1 GSDSM
6 TSRSGVRPRVLAPAL
21 PRTARADR
29 ARFVPVPTVDA
40 EYARALMER
49 GGVAPIDLRS
59 EDDFR
64 AGRLPG
70 ARSLPLS
77 MLTSRMEELPRA
89 GVIIL
94 YGDGPIERLFGAY
107 HFIRARRAGEMYVLE
122 GGLEGWRQLGY
133 QLER

>member
-1 GSDSM
+1 
-6 TSRSGVRPRVLAPAL
+6 
-21 PRTARADR
+21 
-29 ARFVPVPTVDA
+29 
-40 EYARALMER
+40 
-49 GGVAPIDLRS
+49 
-59 EDDFR
+59 
-64 AGRLPG
+64 LPG

-77 MLTSRMEELPRA
+77 ALTSRLDELPRA

-94 YGDGPIERLFGAY
+94 YGEGPIERLFGAY

>member
-1 GSDSM
+1 M
-6 TSRSGVRPRVLAPAL
+6 KYLPGVALLVVALAPAM
-21 PRTARADR
+21 PARADH
-29 ARFVPVPTVDA
+29 ARFGPVLTVDA

-49 GGVAPIDLRS
+49 GGVAAIDLRS

-77 MLTSRMEELPRA
+77 ALTSRLDELPRA

-94 YGDGPIERLFGAY
+94 YGEGPIERLFGAY

>member
-1 GSDSM
+1 M
-6 TSRSGVRPRVLAPAL
+6 KYVPGVALLVVALALAL
-21 PRTARADR
+21 PARADH
-29 ARFVPVPTVDA
+29 ARFGPVLTVDA
-40 EYARALMER
+40 ENARALMER

-77 MLTSRMEELPRA
+77 TLTSRLDKLPRA

-133 QLER
+133 RLER

>member
-1 GSDSM
+1 M
-6 TSRSGVRPRVLAPAL
+6 KYVPGVALLVVALALAVP
-21 PRTARADR
+21 ARADH
-29 ARFVPVPTVDA
+29 ARFGPVLTIDA

-77 MLTSRMEELPRA
+77 ALTSRVDELPRA
-89 GVIIL
+89 GIIIL
-94 YGDGPIERLFGAY
+94 YGEGPIERLFGAY
-107 HFIRARRAGEMYVLE
+107 HYIRARRAGELYMLE
-122 GGLEGWRQLGY
+122 GGLESWRQLGY

>member
-1 GSDSM
+1 M
-6 TSRSGVRPRVLAPAL
+6 KYLAGVALLVVALALAL
-21 PRTARADR
+21 PARADH
-29 ARFVPVPTVDA
+29 ARFGPVLTVDA
-40 EYARALMER
+40 EYARTLMER

-77 MLTSRMEELPRA
+77 TLTSRLEELPR
-89 GVIIL
+89 GGLIIL

-107 HFIRARRAGEMYVLE
+107 HFIRARRAGEIYVLE